1 MTATSRRLH
10 HVGTL
15 TPVSNMTAT
24 TLRLAEEIDAAV
36 DKYGL
41 GNNHRMFTGIKFFEG
56 ELRLID
62 CRLLALRGAAE
73 GRKAVNSCWCHRPVA
88 SALFASPLRIDHFV
102 ITNHIGRLKQ
112 GLEI

>member
-15 TPVSNMTAT
+15 TPVSNMTARN
-24 TLRLAEEIDAAV
+24 LRLAEEIDAAV

-56 ELRLID
+56 ELSLID

-73 GRKAVNSCWCHRPVA
+73 GRKAARQHSRSGH
-88 SALFASPLRIDHFV
+88 
-102 ITNHIGRLKQ
+102 TGRN
-112 GLEI
+112 GETILESSDDS